1 MSMATISPDLQA
13 FSRTHHPVAP
23 RHLGQR
29 YNRDGIFLSER
40 GNTVVCHL
48 QDGSDTERVLRV
60 ARQRYLDMPQARQL
74 AFTAPESLHMTLFQ
88 GIIETRR
95 EPTYW
100 PAGVPLDAPVDTMTE
115 LMLERLAPYAGGA
128 AFAVEAVRA
137 LPTGLVV
144 QGITEADRRAMAGW
158 RNDLAALL
166 GYKHPDHDSYEFH
179 ITFAYLIDWFDEA
192 ALPGWQDMLDD
203 VLAMIRVQAP
213 VLELRAPA
221 FCSFEDMNWFEEL
234 LPLG

>member
-1 MSMATISPDLQA
+1 MSLAMISPDLQA
-13 FSRTHHPVAP
+13 FSRTHRPAAP

-29 YNRDGIFLSER
+29 YNKDGIFLSER

-48 QDGSDTERVLRV
+48 QEGSDTERVLRA
-60 ARQRYLDMPQARQL
+60 ARQRYLDMPEARQL
-74 AFTAPESLHMTLFQ
+74 AFTAAESLHMTLFQ

-100 PAGVPLDAPVDTMTE
+100 PMGVSLDTPVDTMTE
-115 LMLERLAPYAGGA
+115 LMLERLAPYAGGT

-166 GYKHPDHDSYEFH
+166 GYRHPDHDSYEFH
-179 ITFAYLIDWFDEA
+179 ITFSYLIDWFDEA

-203 VLAMIRVQAP
+203 ALAMIRVQAP